1 MKRLLTRE
9 QYLDSIRT
17 RNYSKFTGI
26 STNEAFSNDVN
37 WGDSWVGRLINSIRR
52 KAKVAINLKRIDS
65 LVKRLRSLFDEILE
79 SGKISV
85 DSSTISF
92 LTTLVYF
99 DELADKINNEEKV
112 NLIISHIDVMISQ
125 IKSYNLENRE
135 LFIKK
140 LTKFRDFLSEMPVED
155 EKESDIESDGEE
167 QIEVSSLFENLELLK
182 ELLVLFQTQKP
193 SQGTEGEIGKG
204 SGYEEK
210 ELVNPDI
217 AVYQN
222 DKGEV
227 RPGIISKDQKVSPGQ
242 VKLEIPKFEAFAVSK
257 KKIKNVVPFVK
268 KGDKI
273 SFTQNGKKV
282 SGEIIMIAANSDKIS
297 VKTTDGKT
305 ISVNMRNT
313 DFIKESMIL
322 EQVDVKADSLMSK
335 LKNAVSILV
344 SSKDKGLSIDIKWI
358 DQILSMKDDDQ
369 VQKMVVGLYK
379 TIQAYII
386 GDKKGTLNPD
396 RKPLI
401 ESFIDE
407 YKLDMKNG
415 YGVGK
420 TQVAA
425 EKLARFYFF
434 CLKFTG
440 DPMKLTSGD
449 VGGYKLL
456 GNIGSKLKEL
466 NNSTTSILK
475 VKIGGS
481 ENKGEISDFKPG
493 DKVSYDS
500 QKFGKQTKEVIRVE
514 DDVVI
519 LKGKD
524 GEIKKNKSELNK
536 VTELNRYSE
545 FGRLNEAV
553 DYGSIADKFDELFDD
568 KMRDS
573 FNINEET
580 KEKLEKLI
588 KAGDSIVLTNS
599 DPIMEIVR
607 LFNRAWRLHTPGR
620 IPSGRIGGKVSMS
633 VFQEYENLGDGGGSP
648 DDPGNGPYRNIELY
662 EKWQEAVLSIL
673 GDTKYRTTIFSDD
686 AKFVFVS
693 GEKLVSVQTIGRE
706 VDTSK
711 SRPLGKI
718 LLRFIN
724 RLLADTQMYKKDG
737 AMTKFIDEYFGISG
751 DDVENLSYGKF
762 NDVEK
767 NREIA
772 GGIKTPVLKFG
783 KISDDL
789 KELFKKRRVDGDG
802 NDGIIL
808 RMKFDDIFHY
818 FRVFD
823 YGGTSN
829 TTIYMQRFDSFPL
842 ERVQCEKVKIKVPES
857 LSIVSYSNRKQL
869 KTNTEFDFKQNKTNI
884 MDSKNFDLEISTK
897 RENPKLIEILKKD
910 DEIFTDTSK
919 YLFPS
924 ISKNLK
930 KFEKDINNIKKQ
942 MKIS

>member
-37 WGDSWVGRLINSIRR
+37 WGDSWVGRLVNSIRR

-65 LVKRLRSLFDEILE
+65 LVKRLRALFDEILE

-85 DSSTISF
+85 DSATISF

-99 DELADKINNEEKV
+99 DELANKINNEEKV
-112 NLIISHIDVMISQ
+112 NLIVSHIDIMVSQ

-135 LFIKK
+135 LFIEK
-140 LTKFRDFLSEMPVED
+140 LTEFRDFLSEMPVED
-155 EKESDIESDGEE
+155 EKESDVESESEE
-167 QIEVSSLFENLELLK
+167 QIDVSSLFENLELLK
-182 ELLVLFQTQKP
+182 ELLLLFQTQKP
-193 SQGTEGEIGKG
+193 SQSTESEIGKG

-227 RPGIISKDQKVSPGQ
+227 RPGIISKDQKVAPGQ

-273 SFTQNGKKV
+273 SFTQNGKKI
-282 SGEIIMIAANSDKIS
+282 SGEIISIGINSDKIS

-322 EQVDVKADSLMSK
+322 EQTDAKADSLMVK

-344 SSKDKGLSIDIKWI
+344 SPKDKGLSIDVKWI
-358 DQILSMKDDDQ
+358 DQILSMKGDDQ

-379 TIQAYII
+379 TIQSYII

-396 RKPLI
+396 KTPLI

-420 TQVAA
+420 TQIAA

-440 DPMKLTSGD
+440 DPMKLTNGD

-466 NNSTTSILK
+466 NNSITSILK

-500 QKFGKQTKEVIRVE
+500 QKFGKQTKVVIRVE
-514 DDVVI
+514 GDIVI

-536 VTELNRYSE
+536 VVEMNRYSE
-545 FGRLNEAV
+545 FRRFNEAI
-553 DYGSIADKFDELFDD
+553 DYDSIADKFDQIFDD
-568 KMRDS
+568 EMRDS

-580 KEKLEKLI
+580 KDKLEKLI

-620 IPSGRIGGKVSMS
+620 IPSGRSGGKVSMS

-662 EKWQEAVLSIL
+662 EKWQEAVLNIL

-693 GEKLVSVQTIGRE
+693 GEKLVSVQTIGRDK

-751 DDVENLSYGKF
+751 DVENLSYGKF

-772 GGIKTPVLKFG
+772 GGIKTPLLKFE
-783 KISDDL
+783 KISEDL
-789 KELFKKRRVDGDG
+789 RELFKNRKNDGDD
-802 NDGIIL
+802 NTGILL
-808 RMKFDDIFHY
+808 RIKFDNTFHY

-823 YGGTSN
+823 YGSVAK
-829 TTIYMQRFDSFPL
+829 TIYMQRFSSFPL
-842 ERVQCEKVKIKVPES
+842 ERVQCEVRIAVPQS
-857 LSIVSYSNRKQL
+857 LSIISYSSEKQL
-869 KTNTEFDFKQNKTNI
+869 KVNTTFEFKQNKTNI
-884 MDSKNFDLEISTK
+884 MDSKDFDFEISRMK
-897 RENPKLIEILKKD
+897 EDPKSIEILKKD
-910 DEIFTDTSK
+910 GEIFTETAK

-942 MKIS
+942 GLKIS